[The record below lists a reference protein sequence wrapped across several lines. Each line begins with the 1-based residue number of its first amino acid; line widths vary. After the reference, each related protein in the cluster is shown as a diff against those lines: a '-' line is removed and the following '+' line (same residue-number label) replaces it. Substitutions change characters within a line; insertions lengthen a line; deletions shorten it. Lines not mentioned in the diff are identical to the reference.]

1 MAKPGSHLD
10 LRSDRA
16 GRHNDVRGS
25 EEMSTQPQTDVPAAY
40 PEGAA
45 RSPLPFF
52 SRLLTEVIRTGRL
65 TVIDAT
71 GRLHPFGPG
80 DSGPDVTVRLCDPLL
95 PLRILL
101 RPSLALGE
109 AYMDGTI
116 SIEKGTLRDLLHL
129 CTSNLEALDQ
139 HPIGALRGEL
149 DRLLRR
155 LQQDNRLARA
165 RANIAHHYD
174 LSGALYDLFLDRDRQ
189 YSCAYFQTGAELLE
203 DAQEKKKHHIM
214 AKLLLEPGMRVLD
227 VGSGWG
233 GLALEMA
240 QTAGADVT
248 GLTLSQE
255 QLAVATERAVTA
267 GLSSRVRFV
276 MRDYRE
282 DQGTYDRI
290 VSVGMFEHVGVAHYR
305 TYFDTLRQRLN
316 PEGIALVHAIGRADP
331 PGSTDPWLRKYIF
344 PGGYCPALSEV
355 LAAVERSGL
364 LGHRH
369 RDPAATLCR
378 DAAALVRALPGQP
391 RPRESHLRRALLSHV
406 GVLPCRLRGRVPQ
419 RPDDG
424 VPAPARAPARR
435 SAADTRLHHRL
446 GAPGRQ
452 GGGRRAMRTA
462 QRAFA
467 S

>member
-189 YSCAYFQTGAELLE
+189 YSCAYFQTGAESLE

-364 LGHRH
+364 WVTDIEILRLHYAETLRH
-369 RDPAATLCR
+369 WFERFQANRDRAKAIYDERFCRMWEFYLAACEAAFRNGPMMVFQLQLARRR
-378 DAAALVRALPGQP
+378 DAVPLTRDYITDWERRDVRA
-391 RPRESHLRRALLSHV
+391 EDV
-406 GVLPCRLRGRVPQ
+406 
-419 RPDDG
+419 
-424 VPAPARAPARR
+424 AP
-435 SAADTRLHHRL
+435 
-446 GAPGRQ
+446 
-452 GGGRRAMRTA
+452 
-462 QRAFA
+462 
-467 S
+467 